1 LNELSEGKIIINAL
15 ILISIVPT
23 TLNLM
28 KNYHF
33 NKKFKEEFRKAFN
46 MEQTNQQSESAES
59 VWQEI
64 QNLIKS
70 FSSFSESVKRKKSSA
85 RKLSEKR
92 NQRKESII
100 LKTLPLA
107 RSQDL

>member
-1 LNELSEGKIIINAL
+1 
-15 ILISIVPT
+15 
-23 TLNLM
+23 M
-28 KNYHF
+28 KNYYF
-33 NKKFKEEFRKAFN
+33 NKKFKEEFRKTFN
-46 MEQTNQQSESAES
+46 MAQQISQQSESAES
-59 VWQEI
+59 VWQDI
-64 QNLIKS
+64 QNLMKS
-70 FSSFSESVKRKKSSA
+70 FSSFSESVKRRNSSA